1 MKLPVVGGEGPFG
14 IILCPSR
21 ELARQ
26 TFDVVDYFCK
36 HLHRGGFPELRTVL
50 CIGEALEAE
59 QRIFLQLYVSHLAQ
73 RNMILALQY
82 ELALSRMP
90 HAALQH
96 I

>member
-14 IILCPSR
+14 VILCPSR

-50 CIGEALEAE
+50 CIGKRCCRCIDVCGVLDLTV
-59 QRIFLQLYVSHLAQ
+59 Q
-73 RNMILALQY
+73 
-82 ELALSRMP
+82 
-90 HAALQH
+90 
-96 I
+96 